1 MITTDHLINSGEDLT
16 PAMQAVTRFARVWP
30 KVKQMASQ
38 ATRLSGAT
46 QNLRVNVAT
55 TAGRTMITITPT
67 GEEGLFVSLVADQFS
82 EFPDGRM
89 GLHAVLSN
97 SMEEMIAWL
106 GMVQENFPELQPD
119 KSLRIS

>member
-1 MITTDHLINSGEDLT
+1 MITTDHLINSGEDLAS
-16 PAMQAVTRFARVWP
+16 AMQAVTRFARVWP

-38 ATRLSGAT
+38 AIRLSGAT

-89 GLHAVLSN
+89 GLLPSWKKYALTRFLAS
-97 SMEEMIAWL
+97 A
-106 GMVQENFPELQPD
+106 
-119 KSLRIS
+119 KS